1 MNKIILMGYLSRMPE
16 LRRTEGENP
25 ISITRFDIAV
35 NRRGKDRENSEADFF
50 HCTAFG
56 RLAEFVEKYFD
67 KGSKM
72 LLSGRI
78 ENNNYTN
85 QKGEKV
91 VTEQEN
97 VLPED
102 NFDEEKTPSA
112 SRRVSWSHSWRS
124 S

>member
-72 LLSGRI
+72 LLTGRI

-91 VTEQEN
+91 YGYQVVVDEVEFAESKKDSGNQEEIPEN
-97 VLPED
+97 LP
-102 NFDEEKTPSA
+102 F
-112 SRRVSWSHSWRS
+112 
-124 S
+124 